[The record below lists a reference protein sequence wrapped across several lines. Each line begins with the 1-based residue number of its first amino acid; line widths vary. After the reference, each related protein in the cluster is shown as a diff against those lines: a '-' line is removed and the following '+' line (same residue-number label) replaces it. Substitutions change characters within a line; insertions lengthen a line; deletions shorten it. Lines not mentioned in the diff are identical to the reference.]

1 MRCHEVREHLYEYLS
16 GSLSLRGQRAIEDHL
31 GRCTSCRKE
40 MENLRAL
47 DTRLRREIPM
57 LWKNVTPSP
66 GFEARLKRSLPPSPE
81 RPSRAAADRLMTI
94 WRDHQRALAA
104 GIAAC
109 IILALA
115 VSLPLTLTGGGGGQQ
130 MIAQD
135 SSRTIPTPHY
145 PAAESDEPALKMAA
159 PAGPE
164 WAATAPRPTSPP
176 AEAANQEPALS
187 EAYGITAGES
197 STGQTDEGMPFTE
210 EMILAKE
217 RELALW
223 IALSDSGVK
232 EALEAKALVA
242 VEVQGPAVLDG
253 FECPGP
259 TVRLTFRDTDAA
271 RTVLHICVD
280 LDTHRVMG
288 TSLRS
293 ESGPGQE

>member
-1 MRCHEVREHLYEYLS
+1 MRCHKVQDHLYEYLS
-16 GSLSLRGQRAIEDHL
+16 GSLNPRRQRAVEDHL
-31 GRCTSCRKE
+31 GRCAACRKE
-40 MENLRAL
+40 MENLRTL
-47 DTRLRREIPM
+47 DARLRREIPL
-57 LWKNVTPSP
+57 LWNNVTPSP
-66 GFEARLKRSLPPSPE
+66 AFEARLKRALPPSPE
-81 RPSRAAADRLMTI
+81 RTSRAVDRLTAI
-94 WRDHQRALAA
+94 WQHHQRALAA

-109 IILALA
+109 VILALA

-135 SSRTIPTPHY
+135 SSRTITTSRY
-145 PAAESDEPALKMAA
+145 PAAEADEPTLKMAG

-164 WAATAPRPTSPP
+164 PAPVPTPTPISPP
-176 AEAANQEPALS
+176 AEAVNQEPALS

-223 IALSDSGVK
+223 IAFSDSGVK
-232 EALEAKALVA
+232 EALEAEVLVA

-271 RTVLHICVD
+271 RTVLYICVN

-293 ESGPGQE
+293 ESGAGQE